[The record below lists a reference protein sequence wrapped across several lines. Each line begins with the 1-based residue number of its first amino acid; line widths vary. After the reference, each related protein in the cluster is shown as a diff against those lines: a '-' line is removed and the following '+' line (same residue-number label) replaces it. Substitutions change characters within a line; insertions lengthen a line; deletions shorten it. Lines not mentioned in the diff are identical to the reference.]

1 MIRIHFLINVFI
13 CAVIASTNAAYCLT
27 ADLQSLRLS
36 KKPNFGDISFLKNYI
51 IESESIII
59 GLQVNLNDGWKSY
72 WRHSGDTGLPTRIDF
87 KNIDASK
94 NPTILWPSPIIEN
107 SEFGTSLVYKDKNI
121 IPIVIPNEKDSAPLK
136 IEANIEMGVCRDICM
151 PVKMSLVF
159 DRNKAEVSVSSDK
172 LRKALI
178 KIPSTN
184 RKLGL
189 NSPSCSVIVKPNE
202 SFFELVFNIPDT
214 FLDTWALLEYKKN
227 LIKVIK
233 PEKKIDSK
241 EFHLNVRIDSLK
253 NQYLIIDKSQFTL
266 HLVARDK
273 SLIFFGC
280 T

>member
-27 ADLQSLRLS
+27 ADLQSLPLS

-59 GLQVNLNDGWKSY
+59 GLEVNLNDGWKSY
-72 WRHSGDTGLPTRIDF
+72 WRHSGDTGLPTRIVF
-87 KNIDASK
+87 KNIDALKS
-94 NPTILWPSPIIEN
+94 PTILWPSPIIEN
-107 SEFGTSLVYKDKNI
+107 SEFGTSLVYKDENI

-189 NSPSCSVIVKPNE
+189 KSPSCSVIVKPNE

-214 FLDTWALLEYKKN
+214 FLDTWALLEYKQN

-233 PEKKIDSK
+233 PEKKINSK
-241 EFHLNVRIDSLK
+241 EFHLNVEIDSLK